1 MQSKVEKRT
10 VLIISLFIIYIF
22 AFSFRFNKCTL
33 FLLDMTQKRTL
44 SHLKNTRMNLGI
56 SLRNVYP
63 ILITNTPYLKT
74 NK

>member
-1 MQSKVEKRT
+1 
-10 VLIISLFIIYIF
+10 
-22 AFSFRFNKCTL
+22 
-33 FLLDMTQKRTL
+33 
-44 SHLKNTRMNLGI
+44 MNLGI